1 MVNSSDSWS
10 DSASDKHKCN
20 ATCLTGYYPA
30 GYGGNGG
37 GGGRVGIGLLTLSLT
52 AFKRRKLMMPM
63 LEMNWFMKQQQ
74 LEMGEEKRD

>member
-1 MVNSSDSWS
+1 M
-10 DSASDKHKCN
+10 
-20 ATCLTGYYPA
+20 YYPA
-30 GYGGNGG
+30 GYGGCGG
-37 GGGRVGIGLLTLSLT
+37 GGDVGVGVGLLTLSLT